1 MSIMKNEYDEIIEI
15 FKLEKQSFEKRK
27 EKIENISITSK
38 NWSSSYLDFFPYSS
52 IINQLKPAVIYKEEK
67 IPSIKNYYL
76 KDELIFACNNEN
88 ESWGSLFIEYDDKS
102 KKSFLFVENDDEDM
116 VLQQLN
122 IAYVQDKKYDKI
134 LSYVNDEDNDE
145 ESLTVDLFEY
155 DEYDNIKK
163 IIRYG
168 FFEEKSNILP
178 VREFDFSYTE
188 NKVKIFAKDD
198 LGKILLIYDGK
209 KR

>member
-1 MSIMKNEYDEIIEI
+1 MKNEYDEIIEI